1 MRDSRGR
8 SEPGWRA
15 VLPWRWHYPGME
27 ATIDNAGRVVIPK
40 RLRDELGIAPG
51 PVEILR
57 DGAGIRIDPLAHA
70 ELEQV
75 DGRLVIPASSLPAIG
90 DDAVRELRLADQR

>member
-1 MRDSRGR
+1 MPD
-8 SEPGWRA
+8 
-15 VLPWRWHYPGME
+15 RWYSSGME

-57 DGAGIRIDPLAHA
+57 DGAGIRIEPLVHA

-75 DGRLVIPASSLPAIG
+75 EGRLVIPASSGSTIS
-90 DDAVRELRLADQR
+90 DEAVRELRLADQR

>member
-1 MRDSRGR
+1 
-8 SEPGWRA
+8 
-15 VLPWRWHYPGME
+15 ME
-27 ATIDNAGRVVIPK
+27 ATIDSAGRVVIPK

-57 DGAGIRIDPLAHA
+57 DGAGIRIEPLARSGLD
-70 ELEQV
+70 EV
-75 DGRLVIPASSLPAIG
+75 DGRLVVPASSGPTVG